1 MRPIDGENIRNDIAL
16 YLAENAYLND
26 TALDALK
33 MVAKWLNEAPTLT
46 ADDYFDAVD
55 RIKPCPNCRYTL
67 LGVLTEDEP
76 RWIPVT
82 ERLPEDVYG
91 KEREQIVV
99 LVCTKSGKVSQCARM
114 ADYECI
120 ADETLTKVEWIKNGK
135 FYWSKNKAV
144 THWMPLPEAPKEK
157 SHD

>member
-1 MRPIDGENIRNDIAL
+1 MPNTREKLTKVVASRPELLKGLNISIKKVWEFVDHLIA
-16 YLAENAYLND
+16 N
-26 TALDALK
+26 
-33 MVAKWLNEAPTLT
+33 
-46 ADDYFDAVD
+46 
-55 RIKPCPNCRYTL
+55 
-67 LGVLTEDEP
+67 GVTIQE
-76 RWIPVT
+76 WISVK

-91 KEREQIVV
+91 KDREQIVV

-144 THWMPLPEAPKEK
+144 THWMPLPQPPKGE
-157 SHD
+157 